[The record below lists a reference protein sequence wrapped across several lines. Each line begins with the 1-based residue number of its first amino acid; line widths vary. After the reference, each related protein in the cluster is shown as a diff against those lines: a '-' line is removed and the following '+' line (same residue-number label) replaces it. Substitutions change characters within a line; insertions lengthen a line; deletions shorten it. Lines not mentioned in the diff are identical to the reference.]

1 MEQNSTPSP
10 SPNEEICRLLNESRL
25 TFDTDGEEQVEV
37 LSIGDSAIGTLGNF
51 SASIG
56 KAKSKKTFNVS
67 AIVAAALTNGTVLNY
82 RASFPDDK
90 RKILY
95 IDTEQSRCHCLKV
108 MKRILALAGL
118 PTDELSG
125 NLDFLML
132 RKYSP
137 SVRILMVEEAIRQ
150 TDGLGLVVIDGLRD
164 LVVDINCPSE
174 STAIISKMMQWTDE
188 RQIHIHTVLHQNKS
202 DDNAR
207 GHIGTELNNKAETIL
222 QVEKDKMDT
231 SISSVEPVHVRAM
244 EFDSFAF
251 RINSDGL
258 PELVE
263 NYVSSKPKVGRPSKT
278 FDPATDIPEDGHR
291 MIVDAVFCEGQ
302 TYGYADLEAALTNA
316 YQMHGHKLNHNKMT
330 NQVIPYL
337 RDQAKLIRQDGAR
350 SPYRRNIAVPT
361 VEEQDLPF

>member
-1 MEQNSTPSP
+1 MEQFPTQTPA
-10 SPNEEICRLLNESRL
+10 PNEEIRRLLNESRL
-25 TFDTDGEEQVEV
+25 TFSIDAEEQVEV
-37 LSIGDSAIGTLGNF
+37 LSVGDSAIGTLGNF

-67 AIVAAALTNGTVLNY
+67 AIVAAALVNGTVLNY

-95 IDTEQSRCHCLKV
+95 VDTEQSRGHCMNV
-108 MKRILALAGL
+108 MRRILALAGL
-118 PTDELSG
+118 PEDKFPD

-137 SVRILMVEEAIRQ
+137 AVRILLIEEAIRQ
-150 TDGLGLVVIDGLRD
+150 TEGLGLVVIDGLRD

-174 STAIISKMMQWTDE
+174 STAIISKLMQWTDE

-207 GHIGTELNNKAETIL
+207 GHVGTELNNKAETIML
-222 QVEKDKMDT
+222 VEKDKTDGDVST
-231 SISSVEPVHVRAM
+231 VEPVHVRTM

-251 RINSDGL
+251 RINSDAL

-263 NYVSSKPKVGRPSKT
+263 NYVSNKPKVGRPVKA
-278 FDPATDIPEDGHR
+278 FDPATDISEDVHL
-291 MIVDAVFCEGQ
+291 AVMDVVFGAGQ
-302 TYGYADLEAALTNA
+302 TYGYADLETALTNA
-316 YQMHGHKLNHNKMT
+316 YQIYGHKLNHNKIV

-337 RDQAKLIRQDGAR
+337 RDQARLIQQDGVR
-350 SPYRRNIAVPT
+350 SPYRRSFAMST
-361 VEEQDLPF
+361 MEEQELPF

>member
-1 MEQNSTPSP
+1 M
-10 SPNEEICRLLNESRL
+10 LNESRL
-25 TFDTDGEEQVEV
+25 TFDTDEEEQVEV

-150 TDGLGLVVIDGLRD
+150 TDGLGLVIIDGLRD

-207 GHIGTELNNKAETIL
+207 DHIGTELNNKAETIL
-222 QVEKDKMDT
+222 QVEKDKMDA

-244 EFDSFAF
+244 EFEPFAF

-278 FDPATDIPEDGHR
+278 FDPATDIPESVHSSV
-291 MIVDAVFCEGQ
+291 VDAVFCEGR

-316 YQMHGHKLNHNKMT
+316 YQTHGHKLNHNKMT

-350 SPYRRNIAVPT
+350 SPYRRNIVVPT
-361 VEEQDLPF
+361 AEEQDLPF